1 MKTVIARCDRNP
13 HPLHKLIHANSTSVI
28 EYRNLFYLSSLM
40 VLLLHHGFVPLLI
53 VVGSELHLTED
64 GFDQS
69 LLLSLEVELSHDSFD
84 GLLGLGV

>member
-1 MKTVIARCDRNP
+1 
-13 HPLHKLIHANSTSVI
+13 
-28 EYRNLFYLSSLM
+28 M